1 MTVRRALA
9 VLTTVLLA
17 GGVLSTG
24 VAQAAPAGPSVVR
37 AAERDTPEGREFAVR
52 VVGISKSAPVRV
64 VWGDGNVTVLRTTCP
79 AARAA
84 TRPQSCARSAAKVY
98 AADGT
103 YDVRVTSA
111 GRVLHQESLLVG
123 AAGPAPAAEAWQQ
136 EMLASVN
143 TMRAAAGASP
153 LTLCRPVTK
162 AASDYAKVMAER
174 SWFDHTGP
182 DGSEPWDRMTA
193 AGYAYRAAG
202 ENIAAGQESVAAVME
217 AWRDSPGHYAN
228 IISRTFT
235 HLGVGRA
242 TSKDDYGIYW
252 VQNFGSG
259 GAC

>member
-1 MTVRRALA
+1 MTARRALA

-17 GGVLSTG
+17 GGALFTG

-37 AAERDTPEGREFAVR
+37 AAQQDTPQGRELAVR
-52 VVGISKSAPVRV
+52 VVGISKSVPVRIA
-64 VWGDGNVTVLRTTCP
+64 WGDGNVTVLRTTCP

-84 TRPQSCARSAAKVY
+84 ARPQSCARSAAQVF

-103 YDVRVTSA
+103 YAVRVTAA
-111 GRVLHQESLLVG
+111 GRVLLRESVIVG
-123 AAGPAPAAEAWQQ
+123 AAPAAEAWQQ

-143 TMRAAAGASP
+143 AMRAAAGVQP
-153 LTLCRPVTK
+153 LILCRPVTK
-162 AASDYAKVMAER
+162 AASDYARVMADR
-174 SWFDHTGP
+174 GWFDHTGP

-202 ENIAAGQESVAAVME
+202 ENIAAGQESVAAVMQ

-228 IISRTFT
+228 IVSKSFT

-242 TSKDDYGIYW
+242 TSKDAYGIYW

-259 GAC
+259 GSC